1 MPKLSKNPKPAA
13 KSAIGAKGNDEGGR
27 FVDRDLAATC
37 PCKEQFEPTPA
48 EPVRQH
54 FKMAGGC

>member
-1 MPKLSKNPKPAA
+1 MKASQPKQPSVPKMPE
-13 KSAIGAKGNDEGGR
+13 GNDEGGR
-27 FVDRDLAATC
+27 FVDRDLERVN
-37 PCKEQFEPTPA
+37 PELEQFEPTPS